1 MYIYIYNRKWA
12 FKIFNQAVRN
22 LKLTVASSSLYM
34 YIRYAVFHRWRNIC
48 DTFEARPRL
57 VVNARRWRQLP
68 WRVLSGALVEQIDSQ
83 TPWHLAPQPRDP
95 LEKEKVWIPGGERRR
110 CIVYARPY
118 STHVRAHATRKL
130 RRQSLRGRWREGRKR
145 SEGCKG
151 GGRATSL
158 WRRCRRCAPII
169 WATTLPSLHLR

>member
-95 LEKEKVWIPGGERRR
+95 LEKEKVWIPGGEESPVHR
-110 CIVYARPY
+110 V
-118 STHVRAHATRKL
+118 
-130 RRQSLRGRWREGRKR
+130 
-145 SEGCKG
+145 
-151 GGRATSL
+151 
-158 WRRCRRCAPII
+158 CAPVFH
-169 WATTLPSLHLR
+169 ACAGTRDEKTTTPVTPWEMEGGEKAKRRV